1 MNKTQGRKLIA
12 LLKQRPMTT
21 MELLQTGIS
30 TCPWKRI
37 RESLQEGEELTSY
50 KSYQKGLNGINVYRV
65 TKAYKPQT
73 KWVK

>member
-37 RESLQEGEELTSY
+37 RESLQEGEELT
-50 KSYQKGLNGINVYRV
+50 KRKNQRGLYIYRV
-65 TKAYKPQT
+65 NKFYKPKT

>member
-37 RESLQEGEELTSY
+37 RESLQEGEELT
-50 KSYQKGLNGINVYRV
+50 KRKNQRGLYIYRV